1 MDHSGRKVLIGA
13 ANYRDRCAL
22 SHRPEAIGSGMLPS
36 IDSSPDE
43 VRLKLGRGS
52 GEGVPLMQKRDT
64 ANEPLLT
71 VLQTAKNRLE
81 YLTPNDWALLVDK
94 AKIVRFKRDEAL
106 LQFGKQ
112 NRTVYLLLKGNA
124 RVDGATQ
131 GQIALLGAG
140 EVCGEMAFLE
150 NSQASASV
158 VAADEV
164 EAYALEWSALTDLF
178 ELFPHLGS
186 RFYRSLAVNLSR
198 RLRDQI
204 SAKKTVK

>member
-1 MDHSGRKVLIGA
+1 
-13 ANYRDRCAL
+13 
-22 SHRPEAIGSGMLPS
+22 
-36 IDSSPDE
+36 
-43 VRLKLGRGS
+43 
-52 GEGVPLMQKRDT
+52 MQKRDT

-71 VLQTAKNRLE
+71 VLQTAKNRLG
-81 YLTPNDWALLVDK
+81 YLTPNDWTLLVDK
-94 AKIVRFKRDEAL
+94 AKIVHFKRDEAL

-112 NRTVYLLLKGNA
+112 TRSVYLLLKGNV
-124 RVDGATQ
+124 RVDGAIY
-131 GQIALLGAG
+131 GQIAQLGPG

-150 NSQASASV
+150 NSQASAMV
-158 VAADEV
+158 VAIDEV

-204 SAKKTVK
+204 SAKKNIK

>member
-1 MDHSGRKVLIGA
+1 
-13 ANYRDRCAL
+13 
-22 SHRPEAIGSGMLPS
+22 
-36 IDSSPDE
+36 
-43 VRLKLGRGS
+43 
-52 GEGVPLMQKRDT
+52 MQKRDT
-64 ANEPLLT
+64 ANEHLLT

-81 YLTPNDWALLVDK
+81 YLTPNDWTLLVDK
-94 AKIVRFKRDEAL
+94 AKIVRFKRDDAL

-112 NRTVYLLLKGNA
+112 TRTVYLLLKGNA
-124 RVDGATQ
+124 RVDGTTQ
-131 GQIALLGAG
+131 GQIALLGPG

-150 NSQASASV
+150 NGQASASV
-158 VAADEV
+158 VAADEL

-204 SAKKTVK
+204 SARKAIK